1 MRKEIKKLIAATMSL
16 AMLVGAGN
24 VTTSSARGKSLGQS
38 LFSFDIRHNY
48 QNSSSGNTRK
58 RETKDMENAWGVQ
71 LNTSKEAKDNR
82 SVTIFCLKVKTSD
95 GKYRMGSDKHKVH
108 ARWGMRYYTAYDNTG
123 GKNVTLFGQDNVD
136 KTTDKYHVTGYWSP
150 QTGKDPEHDMD

>member
-71 LNTSKEAKDNR
+71 LNTSK
-82 SVTIFCLKVKTSD
+82 D

>member
-1 MRKEIKKLIAATMSL
+1 M
-16 AMLVGAGN
+16 
-24 VTTSSARGKSLGQS
+24 
-38 LFSFDIRHNY
+38 
-48 QNSSSGNTRK
+48 
-58 RETKDMENAWGVQ
+58 
-71 LNTSKEAKDNR
+71 
-82 SVTIFCLKVKTSD
+82 TIFCLKVKTSD

>member
-1 MRKEIKKLIAATMSL
+1 MAVAFGGVSLMSCRYFFYEPEKPEGL
-16 AMLVGAGN
+16 
-24 VTTSSARGKSLGQS
+24 
-38 LFSFDIRHNY
+38 
-48 QNSSSGNTRK
+48 
-58 RETKDMENAWGVQ
+58 
-71 LNTSKEAKDNR
+71 
-82 SVTIFCLKVKTSD
+82 
-95 GKYRMGSDKHKVH
+95 DKHKVH

>member
-1 MRKEIKKLIAATMSL
+1 
-16 AMLVGAGN
+16 
-24 VTTSSARGKSLGQS
+24 
-38 LFSFDIRHNY
+38 
-48 QNSSSGNTRK
+48 
-58 RETKDMENAWGVQ
+58 MENAWGVQ
-71 LNTSKEAKDNR
+71 LNTSKETKDNR